1 MKTLRQYWSVA
12 AMSIRLSIQSCFEYP
27 LAFVGWLISNPM
39 QFLVGFA
46 TIKFVVME
54 FDALADWNFKE
65 LAFLYGMSV
74 LSHGL
79 SVIFFTKTW
88 YMGWTILRG
97 EMDMLRLRP
106 MNTLFQFLF
115 GEMNFVGLTDLVP
128 GVILFVYGCVSV
140 QFQWTLHNTAAM
152 LCAVVGGTL
161 LRGAFYLG
169 FGSLTFWTKSP
180 FHVSSFFQELFNRT
194 NMYPLS
200 MYPRAVQFI
209 FTFILPMGWICFYP
223 ASAFMGKASMLTLPY
238 GMAFVTLALGIA
250 LFAVACAVFRA
261 GFKQY
266 ESAGS

>member
-128 GVILFVYGCVSV
+128 GVILFVYGCISV

-180 FHVSSFFQELFNRT
+180 FHVSPGGTVHIHLYSAHGMDLF
-194 NMYPLS
+194 LS
-200 MYPRAVQFI
+200 GVRIHGQSIHAD
-209 FTFILPMGWICFYP
+209 P
-223 ASAFMGKASMLTLPY
+223 ALWHGVCDPGAGHRPVRC
-238 GMAFVTLALGIA
+238 GMRRIPGRIQAI
-250 LFAVACAVFRA
+250 
-261 GFKQY
+261 
-266 ESAGS
+266 

>member
-1 MKTLRQYWSVA
+1 MALLSAK
-12 AMSIRLSIQSCFEYP
+12 MSLQSCFEYP
-27 LAFVGWLISNPM
+27 MAFCGWLISNPI

-54 FDALADWNFKE
+54 FDTLAGWNFKE

-88 YMGWTILRG
+88 YMGWTIIHG
-97 EMDMLRLRP
+97 EMDRFRLRP

-115 GEMNFVGLTDLVP
+115 GEINIFGLTDLLP
-128 GVILFVYGCVSV
+128 GLILFIYGCIAVN
-140 QFQWTLHNTAAM
+140 FHWTLGNTICM
-152 LCAVVGGTL
+152 ICALIGGTL
-161 LRGAFYLG
+161 LRGAIYLML
-169 FGSLTFWTKSP
+169 GSITFWTKSP
-180 FHVSSFFQELFNRT
+180 MNISGFVQELFNRT

-209 FTFILPMGWICFYP
+209 FTFILPISWVCFYP
-223 ASAFMGKASMLTLPY
+223 ASEFMGKPSMITLPY
-238 GMAFVTLALGIA
+238 GMAFITLAVGIV
-250 LFAVACAVFRA
+250 LFFISCKIFNVGFR
-261 GFKQY
+261 QY

>member
-1 MKTLRQYWSVA
+1 
-12 AMSIRLSIQSCFEYP
+12 
-27 LAFVGWLISNPM
+27 
-39 QFLVGFA
+39 
-46 TIKFVVME
+46 
-54 FDALADWNFKE
+54 
-65 LAFLYGMSV
+65 
-74 LSHGL
+74 
-79 SVIFFTKTW
+79 
-88 YMGWTILRG
+88 
-97 EMDMLRLRP
+97 MLRLRP

-128 GVILFVYGCVSV
+128 GVILFVYGCISV

-180 FHVSSFFQELFNRT
+180 FHVSRFFQELFNRT
-194 NMYPLS
+194 NMY
-200 MYPRAVQFI
+200 
-209 FTFILPMGWICFYP
+209 
-223 ASAFMGKASMLTLPY
+223 TLPY